1 MKFTREDAQALNE
14 SIRHM
19 NSPNLEEGLLSDVAI
34 HAKDTVSG
42 FAKKVASRVGDTA
55 SRARNSVKNLVAKG
69 KDKVASAADSVG
81 VLGQK
86 IKRKLAD
93 NSEFVHT
100 AVAKGAIR
108 RIDTPE
114 KDIIGGP
121 KTANARKRVENR
133 ILRQYLA
140 SKQPATAPKTAT
152 APTEKVKKS
161 VKKVIA
167 KANKEPSAP
176 TPEKKT
182 PTSEKKTLT
191 PEKKKT
197 PKTKTAPD
205 TKDDFV
211 LPPHKFFDT
220 TSPTAEATPTPTA
233 ERKKAKKKILTV
245 ESLIRKYYK

>member
-182 PTSEKKTLT
+182 PTSEKK
-191 PEKKKT
+191 KT
-197 PKTKTAPD
+197 PKTKTAPKKKED
-205 TKDDFV
+205 PI
-211 LPPHKFFDT
+211 LPPPKVYRDT
-220 TSPTAEATPTPTA
+220 TPPTAEATPTPTA